1 MTFSS
6 ATWFEVLQLWIFD
19 SPYVC
24 QDIHVYGA
32 FVMIGAPSHFFLDGG
47 ALFIPLHYI
56 SGHGL
61 SSTSLSFRWW
71 RSFHSLHFFFIFCVC
86 IMYVFSVCFLGTM
99 SLAYICWRSSYSF
112 QVFQHCFSVL
122 LFKLDCAVHVSSNMS
137 LFFRWRRSFYI
148 CRITSNQFIV

>member
-1 MTFSS
+1 M
-6 ATWFEVLQLWIFD
+6 
-19 SPYVC
+19 
-24 QDIHVYGA
+24 YGA
-32 FVMIGAPSHFFLDGG
+32 FVMIGAPSHFLLDGG

-71 RSFHSLHFFFIFCVC
+71 RSFHSLHSFSIFCVC

-112 QVFQHCFSVL
+112 QVSQHCFSVL
-122 LFKLDCAVHVSSNMS
+122 LFKLDCAVHVSSLS
-137 LFFRWRRSFYI
+137 FRWRRSFRTVFLGGFTRAFLRH
-148 CRITSNQFIV
+148 CVTFVRFTTLSSTAK